1 MRQHL
6 HVLSVPVLLTTL
18 SLTGLCPE
26 ESQSQ
31 DTQSKDITNIMN
43 AMGSE
48 VMDVLVGTVNREGGV
63 RELMELITSSVAEAK
78 EN

>member
-1 MRQHL
+1 MQPL
-6 HVLSVPVLLTTL
+6 HVLSVPILLTPL

-26 ESQSQ
+26 ESQE
-31 DTQSKDITNIMN
+31 TQSKDITNIMN

-48 VMDVLVGTVNREGGV
+48 VLDVLVGTVNSEGGV
-63 RELMELITSSVAEAK
+63 GELMKLITSSMGEAK

>member
-6 HVLSVPVLLTTL
+6 HVLSVPVLLTPL
-18 SLTGLCPE
+18 SCTDLCPE
-26 ESQSQ
+26 VSQSQ
-31 DTQSKDITNIMN
+31 ETQSTDITNIMN

-48 VMDVLVGTVNREGGV
+48 VMDMLVGTLNREGGV
-63 RELMELITSSVAEAK
+63 GEFMKIINSGVAEAK